1 MSPNA
6 DSGPTELL
14 RAWSHGDGSA
24 LDRLMP
30 LVYDELHRL
39 ARRYMR
45 QERPNHTLQA
55 TSLVNEAYL
64 RLIDVNRVEWRDRA
78 HFLAVAA
85 QMMRRILVESARNR
99 RRQKRGGGAVHV
111 NLDDV
116 QALLPDSKERDL
128 VALSDALSALAMF
141 DARMGQVVEL
151 RFFGGLTVEETAE
164 VLNVSPETVMRD
176 WKTAKAWLLREIRRG
191 HHPASSSGRT

>member
-111 NLDDV
+111 NFDDV
-116 QALLPDSKERDL
+116 QELPDLKERDL
-128 VALSDALSALAMF
+128 VALSDALSALAMC

-151 RFFGGLTVEETAE
+151 RFFGGLAVEETAE

-191 HHPASSSGRT
+191 HHTASSSGRT